1 MRSGELIAYLTRSVE
16 YLSFFFLVLAVGIVL
31 IRMLRG
37 RSMLDRAVAMDVVT
51 SAMIGAVAVWAALTH
66 RLDLIPTLVALALV
80 GFIGT
85 TSIARFAVIDNPE
98 EAKASPGSE
107 QADAVVEL
115 DDDAAPVHDPDA
127 ASTQL
132 DGGRKA

>member
-1 MRSGELIAYLTRSVE
+1 MRSGEFIALLTRSVE
-16 YLSFFFLVLAVGIVL
+16 YVSFAFLVLAVVIVL

-51 SAMIGAVAVWAALTH
+51 SAMIGSVAVWTALTH

-98 EAKASPGSE
+98 ETHVIPARAEEVDESF
-107 QADAVVEL
+107 
-115 DDDAAPVHDPDA
+115 DDDADPVHDPDA
-127 ASTQL
+127 SAQTKAG
-132 DGGRKA
+132 DGA